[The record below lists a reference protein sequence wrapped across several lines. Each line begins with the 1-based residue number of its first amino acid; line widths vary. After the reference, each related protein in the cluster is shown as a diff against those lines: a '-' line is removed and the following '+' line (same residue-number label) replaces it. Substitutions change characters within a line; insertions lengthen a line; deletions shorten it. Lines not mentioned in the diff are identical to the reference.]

1 MCTGPLARLAT
12 AATAVLPSTGARFA
26 GAGRPALPAPAMPR
40 ESFPKSPAHD
50 PDRAPAAAPLPA
62 ARRFRFRT
70 FRMGVLVGIALVL
83 AVQQVVQKTLLVDVL
98 LAPLALADTPGRGDV
113 IVVPGAGV
121 NLDCSPN
128 LFAIRRTMLAK
139 RLYVEGRA
147 PRILFSGGAPSD
159 TPCAVATVMADL
171 ARQLGVPADRIVTET
186 AARSTWDNAR
196 FSDPLLRA
204 MGARRIVLVTD
215 FLHMRRAS
223 ATFSA
228 LGYEVERASVPSPAA
243 HQDNMSVLYFGTR
256 ELAAWAWYWG
266 RGRFV
271 VHAAE
276 RPQSAA
282 ASPSPT
288 TAPMP
293 SPASASGPIV
303 ILGASYAQQ
312 WPLAVPGWRIVNKG
326 IAGQVSAEVRDR
338 FQRDVVPERPRAVI
352 IWGFIND
359 VFRATPDRM
368 PATLAAVRENVQAMV
383 AAARTAGIEPILATE
398 VTVRG
403 GVTWGDWAREWIG
416 WALGKESYQAMI
428 NRQVHETNAWLR
440 DYAARERLLLL
451 DLQPVVSN
459 AKGFRVPEHAQPDGS
474 HISPAGYQALTR
486 YAGPTLAAH
495 LGRP

>member
-1 MCTGPLARLAT
+1 
-12 AATAVLPSTGARFA
+12 
-26 GAGRPALPAPAMPR
+26 MPR
-40 ESFPKSPAHD
+40 EPFANSPAHD
-50 PDRAPAAAPLPA
+50 PAGTPAAGTAPRPA
-62 ARRFRFRT
+62 ATPAATRRFRFRT
-70 FRMGVLVGIALVL
+70 FRMGILVGVALVL
-83 AVQQVVQKTLLVDVL
+83 GFQQVVQKTLLVDVL
-98 LAPLALADTPGRGDV
+98 LSPLALADTPGRGDV

-139 RLYVEGRA
+139 RLLAEGRA

-159 TPCAVATVMADL
+159 TPCPVATVMADL

-196 FSDPLLRA
+196 YSDPLLRA

-215 FLHMRRAS
+215 FLHMRRAA

-228 LGYEVERASVPSPAA
+228 LGYEVERASVPSPAT

-276 RPQSAA
+276 RPQAA
-282 ASPSPT
+282 TGAATAPT
-288 TAPMP
+288 TDQMP
-293 SPASASGPIV
+293 SPAPASGPLV
-303 ILGASYAQQ
+303 VLGASYAQN

-326 IAGQVSAEVRDR
+326 IAGQVSTEVRDR

-368 PATLAAVRENVQAMV
+368 PATLTGVRENIQAMV
-383 AAARTAGIEPILATE
+383 AAARAAGIEPILATE

-403 GVTWGDWAREWIG
+403 GVTWGDWAREWVG

-428 NRQVHETNAWLR
+428 NRHVHETNAWLR

-451 DLQPVVSN
+451 DLQPVVSD
-459 AKGFRVPEHAQPDGS
+459 AKGFRVPEHAEPDGS
-474 HISPAGYQALTR
+474 HVSPAGYDALTR
-486 YAGPTLAAH
+486 YAGPKLAAH